1 MTFGHPYVLLLLL
14 LLPLLGWLKGKQGQP
29 PAFVYSSV
37 QLVRGILN
45 VSRTRS
51 GAFLAAL
58 RWLVLALLIIA
69 LAQPR
74 LTKSETKIS
83 ASGVDI
89 AVVIDMSFSM
99 ADEDFELRGQP
110 ADRLTMARE
119 VLKKFIDK
127 RPNDRIGLVAFASE
141 AYIAAPLTLDHD
153 FVLQNLDRLQLGTI
167 DGGST
172 AIGSGLSTAI
182 NRLRELKSK
191 SKIVILMTDG
201 RNNAGKVAPR
211 TVAEAAK
218 ALGVKI
224 YTIGVGKR
232 GESRRPRMDRHG
244 RPLVDFFGRKIYD
257 PDPEDLDEDVLQEI
271 ANMTGGKY
279 YRADNSQRFQAI
291 YAEIDKLEKT
301 EAEVKKFAHHNEL
314 FAWLISPGLGVL
326 LLEILLRHTLWRRLP

>member
-14 LLPLLGWLKGKQGQP
+14 LLPVLGWLKSKQGQP
-29 PAFVYSSV
+29 PAFIYSSV

-45 VSRTRS
+45 VTRTRS
-51 GAFLAAL
+51 GTFLTAL
-58 RWLVLALLIIA
+58 RWLILALLIIA

-74 LTKSETKIS
+74 LTRSETKVS

-89 AVVIDMSFSM
+89 VAVIDMSFSM

-127 RPNDRIGLVAFASE
+127 RPNDRIGLVAFATD
-141 AYIAAPLTLDHD
+141 AYTAAPLTLDHD
-153 FVLQNLDRLQLGTI
+153 FVEQNLERLQLGTV

-211 TVAEAAK
+211 TVAEAAR
-218 ALGVKI
+218 ALGVKV

-244 RPLVDFFGRKIYD
+244 RLLKDFLGRKIYD
-257 PDPEDLDEDVLQEI
+257 PDPEDLDESVLQEI

-301 EAEVKKFAHHNEL
+301 EAEVKKFAHHEEL
-314 FAWLISPGLGVL
+314 FAWVISPGLGLL
-326 LLEILLRHTLWRRLP
+326 LLEVLLRHTIWRRLP

>member
-1 MTFGHPYVLLLLL
+1 MTFGHPYFLLLLL
-14 LLPLLGWLKGKQGQP
+14 LLPVLGWLKGKQGKP

-45 VSRTRS
+45 VTRTRS

-58 RWLVLALLIIA
+58 RWVVLTLLIVA

-74 LTKSETKIS
+74 FTKSETKVT

-89 AVVIDMSFSM
+89 VAVLDMSFSM
-99 ADEDFELRGQP
+99 ADEDFELHGRP
-110 ADRLTMARE
+110 ADRITMAKE
-119 VLKKFIDK
+119 VLKGFIDK
-127 RPNDRIGLVAFASE
+127 RPNDRIGLVVFATD
-141 AYIAAPLTLDHD
+141 AYTAAPLTLDHD
-153 FVLQNLDRLQLGTI
+153 FVQQNLERLQLGTI

-191 SKIVILMTDG
+191 SRIIILMTDG

-218 ALGVKI
+218 ALGVKV
-224 YTIGVGKR
+224 YAIGVGKR
-232 GESRRPRMDRHG
+232 GESRRPRLDRNG
-244 RPLVDFFGRKIYD
+244 QPVQDFFGRKIYD

-271 ANMTGGKY
+271 AQMTGGKY

-301 EAEVKKFAHHNEL
+301 EAEVKKFSHHDEL
-314 FAWLISPGLGVL
+314 FAWVISPGLGLL
-326 LLEILLRHTLWRRLP
+326 LLEVLLRHTIWRRLP

>member
-51 GAFLAAL
+51 GAFLAAF